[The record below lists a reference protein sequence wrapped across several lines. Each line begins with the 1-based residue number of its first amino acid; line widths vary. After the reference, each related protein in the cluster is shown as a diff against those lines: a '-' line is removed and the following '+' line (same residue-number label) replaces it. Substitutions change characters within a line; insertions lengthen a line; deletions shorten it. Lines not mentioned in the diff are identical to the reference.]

1 MSESEQL
8 SAALGEIYEAA
19 LDPSLWPSAMQ
30 LVCGFVGGYSA
41 NMFIHDSATKSG
53 NFISTWGLDPDY
65 WQTYVDKYVKIN
77 PAFPTMLLLDAGR
90 VLSNNDVVPEARLH
104 ATRFYK
110 EWLEPQGFVDCVGA
124 ILEKSWTS
132 AAVFVIFRNKDQGMV
147 DETVRRKMALL
158 VPHIRRAVV
167 IGKTIDLQSVT
178 NANFANTLDALS
190 TAVYLLSDSRHIIH
204 ANQSG
209 ISLRAR
215 ADIFRA
221 TGDVLK
227 ACDPKI
233 DGQLQEIFSA
243 ASIDEYFID
252 AKGTAVGLNG
262 KDAERYIAHVLPLAS
277 KGRGRGFHAAA
288 FAVFVHQAALQRPTL
303 VEAVANRF
311 RLTPAEL
318 RVLFAIIE
326 VGGVPEIAP
335 ILGVSETTVKT
346 HLKHLFAKT
355 GTNRQADLVR
365 LVAEFADPP
374 IL

>member
-1 MSESEQL
+1 
-8 SAALGEIYEAA
+8 
-19 LDPSLWPSAMQ
+19 
-30 LVCGFVGGYSA
+30 
-41 NMFIHDSATKSG
+41 
-53 NFISTWGLDPDY
+53 
-65 WQTYVDKYVKIN
+65 
-77 PAFPTMLLLDAGR
+77 
-90 VLSNNDVVPEARLH
+90 VVPEARLH